1 MCINRNCSV
10 QEQIVSLNRYAAPL
24 LPGVT
29 VTEFRT
35 MNELI
40 VENRRGTRGGTR
52 RRERTRRHSQCFVQE
67 LLLLLQLLLQT
78 LHLHLQLDVLSTDS
92 SRNSTHL
99 FDMSSYLLCMV
110 QVFKSTCMLCYR
122 RSQCH
127 IYFDCIHVYI
137 YILYKPLVFFLC
149 TLYTTA
155 VY

>member
-10 QEQIVSLNRYAAPL
+10 QEQIVSLNLYAAPL
-24 LPGVT
+24 VPGVT

-35 MNELI
+35 MNELM
-40 VENRRGTRGGTR
+40 VENRRGTRRG
-52 RRERTRRHSQCFVQE
+52 TRRHSQCFVQE

-92 SRNSTHL
+92 RRNSTHL
-99 FDMSSYLLCMV
+99 FDMSLYLLRMV
-110 QVFKSTCMLCYR
+110 QVFKSSCMLCYR